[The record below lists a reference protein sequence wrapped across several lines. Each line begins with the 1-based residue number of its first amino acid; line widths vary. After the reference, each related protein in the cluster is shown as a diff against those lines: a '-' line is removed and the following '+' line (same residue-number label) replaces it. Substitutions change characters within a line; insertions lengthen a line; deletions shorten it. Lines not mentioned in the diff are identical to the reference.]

1 MKIITCPCCHGAGKI
16 EETAPVHL
24 SPLQLK
30 IYNAVRKTRYGISG
44 PELTNK
50 VYADRDDGG
59 PLWAAVSIHVQVQ
72 RMNKRLAPVGQHIGC
87 ANGKLFRLT
96 NVV

>member
-1 MKIITCPCCHGAGKI
+1 MKIKCPCCQGAGEI

-24 SPLQLK
+24 SPMQLK
-30 IYNAVRKTRYGISG
+30 IYKAVRYAHYGLSST
-44 PELTNK
+44 ELANK

-59 PLWAAVSIHVQVQ
+59 PLWASTSVCVQV
-72 RMNKRLAPVGQHIGC
+72 KRLNERLAAVGQKVGC
-87 ANGKLFRLT
+87 GNGKLFRLT